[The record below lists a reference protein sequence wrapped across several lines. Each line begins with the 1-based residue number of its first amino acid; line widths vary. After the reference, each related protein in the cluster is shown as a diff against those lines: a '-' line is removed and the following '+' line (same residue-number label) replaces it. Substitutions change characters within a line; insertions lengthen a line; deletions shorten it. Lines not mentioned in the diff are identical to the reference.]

1 MPRILP
7 FAAASLWPIL
17 SLSSYA
23 QLPQHNGGSGLAYR
37 LLGPFRGGR
46 SLTAAGIPGDPST
59 YYFGAAGGGV
69 WKSVDGANT
78 WKPVFDHEGS
88 ASIGSLAVAP
98 SDPNTIYVGTGE
110 GCIRG
115 DAAEGDG
122 VYKSIDGG
130 ATWKNIGLNDSRAIG
145 KIAVNPKN
153 PDIVFAAALGHVF
166 GPNPER
172 GVFRSTDGGKS
183 WNKVLYVDDH
193 TGAIDVVFDPNNPN
207 ILFAATWQVYRTPW
221 TLSSGGPGSGL
232 YRSSDGGSTW
242 KRITAEQGLP
252 KGPYGRIGVAV
263 GADSQR
269 VYALIEAKENGGL
282 YRSSNGGANWELV
295 NPEHRLLQRGW
306 YYMHVVADPKDP
318 DRLYVMNVE
327 FLRSIDGGRT
337 FSKIRVPHGDNHGL
351 WIDPMN
357 TARMIETNDGGA
369 TITVDGGATWTRE
382 DNQPTAQFYHVIA
395 DTRFPYHVYG
405 AQQDNTTVAIAS
417 RGPHGSIGRPDWYS
431 VGGGESGYIAPDPRN
446 PDIVYA
452 GGYQGAITQFDKK
465 TNLTRQITVF
475 PELTDGEGAAR
486 LAHRFQ
492 WTAPLMLSPH
502 DPNTLYHAGERLFK
516 TTDAGM
522 RWTAI
527 SPDLTR
533 NDKSKQIAS
542 GGPVRIDDTGTEYY
556 DTIFALAESP
566 LEKGVI
572 WAGTDDGLIQLTR
585 DGGKTWTNVTPKDL
599 PPWSRI
605 SQIDASPHDAGAAYV
620 AVDRHQND
628 DPLPYAYKTTDYGA
642 TWTSITG
649 GIPSGAFV
657 RAIRQDPGRK
667 DLLFA
672 ATEKGVFVS
681 YNDGRKWEPLQ
692 LNLPMTPVH
701 DLIVKDN
708 DVVVATHGRSLW
720 ILDDIAPLRQHT
732 DTIANEDLH
741 LFQPS
746 PAFRLHSGHGFPSP
760 FAGQNP
766 PAGAII
772 YFSVKKPPKEA
783 TLDILDAHGGLVREY
798 STSRTVPQTQP
809 RDPDDPKPHKELE
822 IKPGLNRF
830 VWNLAYPDVAPRV
843 PGYYLWDYEEGA
855 HGPMALPG
863 HYQVRLTAGGKTATA
878 PLDLKPDPR
887 IHTSLA
893 DLKKQFD
900 LLRKV
905 QDQLKRVYTTVNE
918 IADVRAQ
925 LAGLKQRI
933 AGTPAESLSTSID
946 ALEVK
951 LDAAEA
957 PLINRK
963 VSASEDSLSYPLGLD
978 GQWAYLA
985 AMINGNADAA
995 PTEASIKQFEKLKR
1009 QTDERLLSWSVLN
1022 QQDLPAFN
1030 KAAQKNG
1037 VGAVF
1042 VAAGQ
1047 K

>member
-183 WNKVLYVDDH
+183 WSKVLYVDDH

-252 KGPYGRIGVAV
+252 KDPYGRIGVAV

-295 NPEHRLLQRGW
+295 NAEHRLLQRGW

-585 DGGKTWTNVTPKDL
+585 DGGKT
-599 PPWSRI
+599 
-605 SQIDASPHDAGAAYV
+605 
-620 AVDRHQND
+620 
-628 DPLPYAYKTTDYGA
+628 
-642 TWTSITG
+642 
-649 GIPSGAFV
+649 
-657 RAIRQDPGRK
+657 
-667 DLLFA
+667 
-672 ATEKGVFVS
+672 
-681 YNDGRKWEPLQ
+681 
-692 LNLPMTPVH
+692 
-701 DLIVKDN
+701 
-708 DVVVATHGRSLW
+708 
-720 ILDDIAPLRQHT
+720 
-732 DTIANEDLH
+732 
-741 LFQPS
+741 
-746 PAFRLHSGHGFPSP
+746 
-760 FAGQNP
+760 
-766 PAGAII
+766 
-772 YFSVKKPPKEA
+772 
-783 TLDILDAHGGLVREY
+783 
-798 STSRTVPQTQP
+798 
-809 RDPDDPKPHKELE
+809 
-822 IKPGLNRF
+822 
-830 VWNLAYPDVAPRV
+830 
-843 PGYYLWDYEEGA
+843 
-855 HGPMALPG
+855 
-863 HYQVRLTAGGKTATA
+863 
-878 PLDLKPDPR
+878 
-887 IHTSLA
+887 
-893 DLKKQFD
+893 
-900 LLRKV
+900 
-905 QDQLKRVYTTVNE
+905 
-918 IADVRAQ
+918 
-925 LAGLKQRI
+925 
-933 AGTPAESLSTSID
+933 
-946 ALEVK
+946 
-951 LDAAEA
+951 
-957 PLINRK
+957 
-963 VSASEDSLSYPLGLD
+963 
-978 GQWAYLA
+978 
-985 AMINGNADAA
+985 
-995 PTEASIKQFEKLKR
+995 
-1009 QTDERLLSWSVLN
+1009 
-1022 QQDLPAFN
+1022 
-1030 KAAQKNG
+1030 
-1037 VGAVF
+1037 
-1042 VAAGQ
+1042 
-1047 K
+1047 